1 MNLKYNIGYIFGE
14 KEGETGNAIIISES
28 IAEFDTE
35 THNVDDTIGGGRGG
49 SGSRSGW
56 WSTEVEG

>member
-1 MNLKYNIGYIFGE
+1 MFGE

-56 WSTEVEG
+56 WSTEGEG